1 MRIKIIRHSKKTR
14 AGWHY
19 IVKGITNRILYTTLT
34 KVAEIPPRMLFSL
47 KIFKDYT
54 ISCLKEIA
62 NFPNDLINSFTHK
75 IEKFSQIELILER
88 LNEDKHG
95 TYIKSNVL
103 KQHLI

>member
-1 MRIKIIRHSKKTR
+1 M
-14 AGWHY
+14 
-19 IVKGITNRILYTTLT
+19 
-34 KVAEIPPRMLFSL
+34 PPRMLFSL

-62 NFPNDLINSFTHK
+62 TFPNDLINSFTHK

-88 LNEDKHG
+88 LKEDKHG
-95 TYIKSNVL
+95 MYIKRNVL